1 VYIITNPAWPSH
13 CKIGKALVMKDRV
26 KVYQTGSPYR
36 DYRVV
41 AHAFFDDRKAAEAEL
56 HEQLRGHRV
65 GKTEWFFIHPDDAS
79 AMLRRISRRKK
90 RHERTRS
97 TRMVKRPPKQVRHRG
112 TNRTRNTRGPDPRR
126 TRRGKA

>member
-26 KVYQTGSPYR
+26 KVYQTGSPFR

-41 AHAFFDDRKAAEAEL
+41 AHAFFADRKAAEAEL

-79 AMLRRISRRKK
+79 AMLRRISRRKRK
-90 RHERTRS
+90 HVRARS
-97 TRMVKRPPKQVRHRG
+97 KHMVKRTPQQVRHRA
-112 TNRTRNTRGPDPRR
+112 TRGSRDKR
-126 TRRGKA
+126 